1 MYAYRFQ
8 IGSDGPFTGS
18 QCGVAQHPTYSVQ
31 DTEVGTL
38 LDDPAAAAILEKHM
52 PGFTTNDKISAA
64 RGFTLASLQAFVP
77 SITDKILAD
86 IDKDLKNLP
95 PKHNEEN

>member
-1 MYAYRFQ
+1 MRIVFRSAVMALLLAASAAF
-8 IGSDGPFTGS
+8 
-18 QCGVAQHPTYSVQ
+18 AQHATYSVQ
-31 DTEVGTL
+31 ETEVGTL

-52 PGFTTNDKISAA
+52 PGFTTNDKIAAA
-64 RGFTLASLQAFVP
+64 RGFTLATLQTLVP

-95 PKHNEEN
+95 PKK

>member
-1 MYAYRFQ
+1 MRIAFRSAVMAFLLAA
-8 IGSDGPFTGS
+8 SAAF
-18 QCGVAQHPTYSVQ
+18 AQHATYSVQ
-31 DTEVGTL
+31 DTQVGTL

-52 PGFTTNDKISAA
+52 PGFTTSDKISAA

-77 SITDKILAD
+77 SITDEILAE

-95 PKHNEEN
+95 PKN

>member
-1 MYAYRFQ
+1 MRIVFRSAVMALLLAASAAF
-8 IGSDGPFTGS
+8 
-18 QCGVAQHPTYSVQ
+18 AQHAPYSVQ
-31 DTEVGTL
+31 ETEVGTL

-64 RGFTLASLQAFVP
+64 RGFTLASLQTFVP

-95 PKHNEEN
+95 PKNQS

>member
-1 MYAYRFQ
+1 MRMVFRSAVMALLLAASPSF
-8 IGSDGPFTGS
+8 
-18 QCGVAQHPTYSVQ
+18 AQNATYSVQ

-64 RGFTLASLQAFVP
+64 RGFTLASLHALVP
-77 SITDKILAD
+77 SITDEILAD

-95 PKHNEEN
+95 PKKQR

>member
-1 MYAYRFQ
+1 MRIVFRSAVMALLLAASAAF
-8 IGSDGPFTGS
+8 
-18 QCGVAQHPTYSVQ
+18 AQHPTYSVQ

-77 SITDKILAD
+77 SITDKILAE

-95 PKHNEEN
+95 PKK

>member
-1 MYAYRFQ
+1 MRRVFRSAVMALLLAASAAF
-8 IGSDGPFTGS
+8 
-18 QCGVAQHPTYSVQ
+18 AQHATYSVQ
-31 DTEVGTL
+31 ETQVGTL

-64 RGFTLASLQAFVP
+64 RGFTLATLQTFVP
-77 SITDKILAD
+77 SITDQILAD

-95 PKHNEEN
+95 PKK

>member
-1 MYAYRFQ
+1 MRFVLR
-8 IGSDGPFTGS
+8 SAVMALLLAASAAF
-18 QCGVAQHPTYSVQ
+18 AQHATYSVQ
-31 DTEVGTL
+31 ETEVGTL

-64 RGFTLASLQAFVP
+64 RGFTLATLQALVP

-95 PKHNEEN
+95 PKK